1 MDEKEKLFDDNQ
13 IPENEPDNEKDSFE
27 ERDGVKYETNDNWE
41 FEAEAPTLND
51 DMFAMTDYLLSKSE
65 EKSSDNTQT
74 NDMGEYFSDEQ
85 TDEQKP
91 KKNKKLI
98 KIVSLS
104 VIAVI
109 IVAVVS
115 VFAVRWFTVP
125 NGKEGKFMNP
135 ASVAAKV
142 DGEKVSVGMY
152 NLYFS
157 SVVSQYEQYANYGYY
172 DLDTTADYATQYTT
186 DEDGNEISW
195 LEYFQ
200 NETLEQIKMYN
211 AYYSAAKK
219 EGITLTTKQQE
230 TIDSQL
236 ESMKES
242 ASEEGK
248 ALDDY
253 ISDVFGEYCTSE
265 TVKLYMSQYYM
276 SVNYR
281 GKYAVENTPSDEEI
295 SKHFEENKTNY
306 YQVNMSYLACEYDA
320 STDEAKAASEQKIN
334 DYMSQITDRQSIV
347 DLVPTAYA
355 DYIEQ
360 DIQTAMQYDE
370 SLSEEDARQQALES
384 YEANVDGVI
393 YGSDSPFSDEINNWL
408 FDETQPTGTTKY
420 YVNEETGYAYIILK
434 TEQATCVED
443 ETYTVRHILIMPE
456 TERLDAET
464 DENGSTKFN
473 DEEWAAAK
481 AKTDEIYKQF
491 TDGDKSEYSFALLA
505 EEHSAD
511 TASTSAGSGTSFG
524 GLYEG
529 VTLGQM
535 VPSFENW
542 AIDKSR
548 QYGDTDIVE
557 SDYGY
562 HIMFF
567 IADRP
572 SYQSQIV
579 TDIRND
585 ALDAMPDSVEVDLH
599 ESVINKAI
607 DKYFADKKAAQAKA
621 SDSAQ
626 SQSSDD

>member
-1 MDEKEKLFDDNQ
+1 MDEKEKLFGDDQ
-13 IPENEPDNEKDSFE
+13 LPENETENEKDSFE
-27 ERDGVKYETNDNWE
+27 EKDGVKYETNDNWN

-51 DMFAMTDYLLSKSE
+51 DMFAMTDYLMSKSE
-65 EKSSDNTQT
+65 QEDNNIQPDTI
-74 NDMGEYFSDEQ
+74 GEYISAAESD
-85 TDEQKP
+85 DANKP

-109 IVAVVS
+109 LVAVVT

-135 ASVAAKV
+135 ASVAATV

-157 SVVSQYEQYANYGYY
+157 SVVNQYEQYANYGYY
-172 DLDTTADYATQYTT
+172 NLDTSADYATQYTT

-195 LEYFQ
+195 LDFFEQ
-200 NETLEQIKMYN
+200 ETLEQIKMYN
-211 AYYSAAKK
+211 AYYNAAKA
-219 EGITLTTKQQE
+219 EGITLTAKQQE
-230 TIDSQL
+230 TIDTQL

-253 ISDVFGEYCTSE
+253 ISGVFGKYCTEE
-265 TVKLYMSQYYM
+265 TVKLYMEQFYM

-281 GKYAVENTPSDEEI
+281 GKYVVENTPAEDEI
-295 SKHFEENKTNY
+295 SKHFEENKSKY
-306 YQVNMSYLACEYDA
+306 YQINMSYLACEYD
-320 STDEAKAASEQKIN
+320 SSSDEAKATSEKKIN
-334 DYMSQITDRQSIV
+334 EYMSQITDRQSIL

-355 DYIEQ
+355 DYIAQ
-360 DIQTAMQYDE
+360 DTQTAMQYDT
-370 SLSEEDARQQALES
+370 SLSEEDARKQALES
-384 YEANVDGVI
+384 YEQNVDGVI

-408 FDETQPTGTTKY
+408 FDENQPTGTVKY
-420 YVNEETGYAYIILK
+420 YINEETGYAYIILK

-443 ETYTVRHILIMPE
+443 ETYTVRHILVTPE
-456 TERLDAET
+456 TQRLDAEQDDSGNT
-464 DENGSTKFN
+464 IYNE
-473 DEEWAAAK
+473 EEWAAAK

-529 VTLGQM
+529 VPLGQM
-535 VPSFENW
+535 VPSFEGW
-542 AIDKSR
+542 ATDKSR
-548 QYGDTDIVE
+548 QYGDTEIVE

-579 TDIRND
+579 TDIRNEKLEEMTD
-585 ALDAMPDSVEVDLH
+585 AAELDIH
-599 ESVINKAI
+599 ESVVKKAN
-607 DKYFADKKAAQAKA
+607 DKFFADRKAAQENTTAPTQTQ
-621 SDSAQ
+621 SAE
-626 SQSSDD
+626 